1 MGRFAWVDWGWV
13 SAFTVVLAGALGA
26 RRHERAQAALRAAR
40 IAAGDEWAPL
50 SMGLLTGGP
59 RRAVDTV
66 IVGLVDRGVLA
77 ARAGVL
83 TRVGG
88 TGTLSAPE
96 RTVVNSVGQG
106 ARLSRLRLDT
116 AVAEKNL
123 LALVYQTF
131 RVRGLVV
138 APGWRRHLG
147 TIAGT
152 LALSG
157 IGAALVIL
165 LRSPTTG
172 PAPALGFACL
182 VAVPAAVL
190 ATRRER
196 WGHDPRT
203 ALGHRVS
210 ELLALHPPPTLADA
224 VGARG
229 ITAIP
234 DEALRAAILDVEPD
248 GTWHPST
255 RSAAND
261 LTELRWLGADL
272 IQNKL

>member
-26 RRHERAQAALRAAR
+26 RWHERSQASLRATR

-77 ARAGVL
+77 AQAGVL
-83 TRVGG
+83 TRAGA
-88 TGTLSAPE
+88 TGTLSEPE
-96 RTVVNSVGQG
+96 RTVVEAVGQG
-106 ARLSRLRLDT
+106 ARLPALRLDT
-116 AVAEKNL
+116 AVAEKSL
-123 LALVYQTF
+123 LSLIYQTF

-138 APGWRRHLG
+138 TPGWRRHLAA
-147 TIAGT
+147 IAGT

-157 IGAALVIL
+157 LGAALLIL
-165 LRSPTTG
+165 FGSPTTG
-172 PAPALGFACL
+172 PVPALGFACL
-182 VAVPAAVL
+182 VAIPAAAL
-190 ATRRER
+190 ATRRGH

-210 ELLALHPPPTLADA
+210 ALLALRPSLALADT
-224 VGARG
+224 VGAQG

-234 DEALRAAILDVEPD
+234 DEALRAAILDTEPE